1 MTREAYIQG
10 MALLMKSFRLDPDQ
24 QTLKVWEMA
33 LQDVDDRE
41 FERAVILLMR
51 TRERPPINMA
61 AAILKE
67 IEAEN
72 FSAEE
77 AWGKVLQEIGR
88 TGYYGEP
95 KFEDPAI
102 AKAVQAMG
110 WKEIC
115 NTPNREMGVTRAH
128 FYRTYEACR
137 KRATMTETYKMIESS
152 APVKQLVEKIGKSL
166 PTT

>member
-1 MTREAYIQG
+1 
-10 MALLMKSFRLDPDQ
+10 MALLMKSFRIDPDE

-41 FERAVILLMR
+41 FERAVLLIMR
-51 TRERPPINMA
+51 TRERPPVNMA

-77 AWGKVLQEIGR
+77 AWGKVVLEISR
-88 TGYYGEP
+88 TGWYGEP
-95 KFEDPAI
+95 KFDDSAI
-102 AKAVQAMG
+102 TKAVQIMG
-110 WKEIC
+110 WKDLC

-137 KRATMTETYKMIESS
+137 KRATMTETYKMIE
-152 APVKQLVEKIGKSL
+152 ANPDVKRLVEKIGGAI
-166 PTT
+166 PTQ